1 MLLIDIETSV
11 YARVAGAL
19 REEYGSDGI
28 FPFGEYI
35 DAPARFPAVTI
46 LEADNQVYS
55 KMSTTRIENAV
66 KLLYEVNVFSN
77 MVGYGKIQAQKI
89 MNIVDRE
96 MAAMGFTRT
105 ACGPVSNL
113 MDPKITRM
121 MARYEGVADREYR
134 IYTH

>member
-1 MLLIDIETSV
+1 MPLIDIETPV

-19 REEYGSDGI
+19 RDKYGTSGI
-28 FPFGEYI
+28 FPSSEYV
-35 DAPARFPAVTI
+35 DSPARFPAVTI
-46 LEADNQVYS
+46 LEADNRVYG
-55 KMSTTRIENAV
+55 KMSTTNIENAA

-77 MVGYGKIQAQKI
+77 LVGYGKSQAQEI

-96 MAAMGFTRT
+96 MEAMGFTRM

-113 MDPKITRM
+113 MDPKICRM
-121 MARYEGVADREYR
+121 FARYEGVADKEYR